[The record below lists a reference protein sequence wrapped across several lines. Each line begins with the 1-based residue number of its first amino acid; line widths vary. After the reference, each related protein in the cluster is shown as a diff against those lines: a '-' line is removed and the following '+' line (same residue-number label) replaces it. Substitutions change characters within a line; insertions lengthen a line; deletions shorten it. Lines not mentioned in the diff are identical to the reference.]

1 MGIAMG
7 PFITYVQYRY
17 GAFQTDI
24 GLNFDI
30 GYRISDIK
38 LANIQNY
45 RQVL

>member
-1 MGIAMG
+1 MGIDMG
-7 PFITYVQYRY
+7 PFITDIQYRY

-30 GYRISDIK
+30 GYRISDINFT
-38 LANIQNY
+38 NIQNY